1 MSFGYFKSVF
11 LLNLMGAENGD
22 FERTF
27 GAGADFDRII
37 DENNSEYFREDRRKT
52 KNSKKNSLLFQD
64 ALVWAKAK
72 SWQNDNKISRRCGVY

>member
-1 MSFGYFKSVF
+1 M
-11 LLNLMGAENGD
+11 GD

-52 KNSKKNSLLFQD
+52 KNSKKKFSSFQD
-64 ALVWAKAK
+64 
-72 SWQNDNKISRRCGVY
+72 GVASENGI

>member
-1 MSFGYFKSVF
+1 M
-11 LLNLMGAENGD
+11 GD

-52 KNSKKNSLLFQD
+52 KNSKKISLLFKM
-64 ALVWAKAK
+64 LWFGRKLILAK
-72 SWQNDNKISRRCGVY
+72 R